1 MPIKGGEA
9 RDVCQIAK
17 DPGAHRLIWTPDG
30 QKILFTLRR
39 QDVAKPVNSDQ
50 TFELWQVSA
59 AGGQPQKVGLA
70 MERLRDLSLHPDGKR
85 LAFAAGQSKPEVWVM
100 ENFLPVINHRT
111 TSVSRR

>member
-9 RDVCQIAK
+9 RDVCQIAG

-39 QDVAKPVNSDQ
+39 QDPAKPVNSDQ

-59 AGGQPQKVGLA
+59 AAGQPQKVGLA

-85 LAFAAGQSKPEVWVM
+85 LAFGAGQSKPEVWMM
-100 ENFLPVINHRT
+100 ENFLPATKTHT
-111 TSVSRR
+111 TSLTRR